1 MNGSASGKVSSL
13 HLHPQEPG
21 EPLTAVQS
29 IDLVEGKG
37 IQGNPR
43 YFGRMSRSTGKPSRR
58 QVTLIEREQIA
69 EHAVTLGLES
79 ISPGAVRSNIE
90 TDGVD
95 LISLI
100 GREVRIGDAVV
111 FLYAPRDPCEKM
123 DAICQGLREQ
133 MMNSRQGVLAEVVRS
148 GRVQVGDAIIAVSPG
163 SAGVSQAVT
172 AS

>member
-1 MNGSASGKVSSL
+1 VNGSVSGKVASL

-21 EPLTAVQS
+21 AALTAVQY
-29 IDLVEGKG
+29 INLVEGKG

-43 YFGRMSRSTGKPSRR
+43 YFGRVSRTSGKPSRR

-79 ISPGAVRSNIE
+79 IPPGAVRSNIE
-90 TDGVD
+90 TSGID

-100 GREVRIGDAVV
+100 GREVQIGDAVLL
-111 FLYAPRDPCEKM
+111 FYAPRDPCEKM

-133 MMNSRQGVLAEVVRS
+133 MMNNRQGVLAEVVRG
-148 GRVQVGDAIIAVSPG
+148 GRVQVGDQIKIPALQP
-163 SAGVSQAVT
+163 Q
-172 AS
+172 